1 MNTLNRTTANKK
13 LQGKHETLKWMTNN
27 GRLTVRKTAG
37 KYVVTLEDF
46 HTHNVVRTSF
56 ATIGGAMVYV
66 DNMRAFYL

>member
-1 MNTLNRTTANKK
+1 MKTTSRPIAYRK
-13 LQGKHETLKWMTNN
+13 LTSKHETLKWMTNN

>member
-1 MNTLNRTTANKK
+1 MNALNRTTANKK

-56 ATIGGAMVYV
+56 ATVAGAMVYV
-66 DNMRAFYL
+66 DNIREFYL